1 MTENQAVDILLST
14 ERDITGRIHSAIT
27 EILRKGYENGGKE
40 QLKSTID
47 SIRYVADQTEMIIDR
62 RG

>member
-1 MTENQAVDILLST
+1 MTGNQAVDILLT
-14 ERDITGRIHSAIT
+14 AERDINGRIHSAIT

-40 QLKSTID
+40 QIKSTIE
-47 SIRYVADQTEMIIDR
+47 SIRYKMDEMEILIGR

>member
-1 MTENQAVDILLST
+1 MTDKQAVDILLT
-14 ERDITGRIHSAIT
+14 LDRDITGRIHSAIT

-40 QLKSTID
+40 QIED
-47 SIRYVADQTEMIIDR
+47 MIESIRYEADEIEFLIKK

>member
-1 MTENQAVDILLST
+1 MTDKQAIDILLST
-14 ERDITGRIHSAIT
+14 ERDICGRIHSTIT

-40 QLKSTID
+40 QIESTID
-47 SIRYVADQTEMIIDR
+47 SIRYVADQMETIIDR

>member
-14 ERDITGRIHSAIT
+14 ERDINGRIHSAIT

-40 QLKSTID
+40 QLKSVID

>member
-1 MTENQAVDILLST
+1 MTENQAIDTILSA

-40 QLKSTID
+40 QIKSMIE
-47 SIRYVADQTEMIIDR
+47 SIRYKMDMMDEYIERM
-62 RG
+62 G

>member
-1 MTENQAVDILLST
+1 MTENQAVDTLLSA

-40 QLKSTID
+40 QIKSAAE
-47 SIRYVADQTEMIIDR
+47 SIRYKVDVMKELINR

>member
-1 MTENQAVDILLST
+1 MTDKQAIDILLSA
-14 ERDITGRIHSAIT
+14 EREITGRIHSAIT

-40 QLKSTID
+40 QIKSMVE
-47 SIRYVADQTEMIIDR
+47 SIRYKADMTEEYFGK